1 VFNLQGS
8 ELLIILLLA
17 LVVLGPEKLPE
28 AMRKLGEFVAQMKK
42 MSAGFQQEFKN
53 AVDDP
58 MREVRD
64 TASLLR
70 DSVDFR
76 KFQDGDRGEKPKSAE
91 MADATTVA
99 TPIATPVGPDL
110 TTPVDPP
117 LEAPVDMSID
127 PPPETPL
134 ETPTETPSDAASFE
148 SAPVESAP
156 VVSVSLESG
165 VFEPRFDAPVDALD
179 GVPEPTAAPTVSA
192 EEPPA

>member
-1 VFNLQGS
+1 MFNLQGS

-28 AMRKLGEFVAQMKK
+28 AMRKLGEFVGQMKK
-42 MSAGFQQEFKN
+42 MSAGFQQEFKS

-76 KFQDGDRGEKPKSAE
+76 KFQDGDRSEKPKSAE
-91 MADATTVA
+91 MADATPVA
-99 TPIATPVGPDL
+99 APVDPPAPTAPFGPTFDRL
-110 TTPVDPP
+110 TPVDPP
-117 LEAPVDMSID
+117 LEV
-127 PPPETPL
+127 
-134 ETPTETPSDAASFE
+134 
-148 SAPVESAP
+148 PVEMSGESPVASVEP
-156 VVSVSLESG
+156 VVESVVESVAEPA
-165 VFEPRFDAPVDALD
+165 VFEPRFDAPVDMLD
-179 GVPEPTAAPTVSA
+179 GDPVPAPAPAVVA